1 MEPCIGTVTHYYR
14 RIHVAVLS
22 LTHALS
28 HNDCLRFVGHTT
40 EFTQKVWSMEV
51 NHQKIHMAGP
61 GAEVAILVTQPVRCG
76 DRVYLIPEKALETTE
91 MI

>member
-14 RIHVAVLS
+14 RIGVAVLS
-22 LTHALS
+22 LQHALND
-28 HNDCLRFVGHTT
+28 NDCVRFVGHTT

-61 GAEVAILVTQPVRCG
+61 GAEVAIKVVHPVRRG
-76 DRVYLIPEKALETTE
+76 DKVFLIPERALEVVE
-91 MI
+91 M